1 MSQVK
6 CPNCGESY
14 YAEKYTTA
22 TAIYSPTIWHEGEVV
37 SSNPNISTTYCECI
51 NCHYEFSYQ
60 TQYGKIFNVTLG
72 KKVTPVE
79 TVDWMINDF
88 SNGSTITDTTTINLP
103 TAIVYDQSRARED
116 EIARLKRKIESLEQ
130 QLLEVKA
137 NSEWRTFNE

>member
-1 MSQVK
+1 MELIK

-14 YAEKYTTA
+14 YSEKYSTRTA
-22 TAIYSPTIWHEGEVV
+22 MYYPTIWKNGVNQ
-37 SSNPNISTTYCECI
+37 NPNGNITTTYCECI

-60 TQYGKIFNVTLG
+60 TQYGKIFNIQLG

-79 TVDWMINDF
+79 IIDWAINDF
-88 SNGSTITDTTTINLP
+88 SNSNTTTDTITMNLP
-103 TAIVYDQSRARED
+103 TAQSRARED